1 MIRKVDKRRK
11 LLTETEETMD
21 TTLVEA
27 NFQDMQEQISVIQ
40 EQLQMTNASDTS
52 LATISAYSEV
62 ILLLLDN
69 IYNEL
74 L

>member
-1 MIRKVDKRRK
+1 MRRKIDKGRK
-11 LLTETEETMD
+11 LLTETEEIID
-21 TTLVEA
+21 PTLVET

-40 EQLQMTNASDTS
+40 GQLQMTNASDTS

-62 ILLLLDN
+62 ILFLLDN